1 MAVSSNKFAGI
12 FLPPSVRNEV
22 TDFVSVQR
30 NAAICKIGEV
40 LFFREIAEGVF
51 VMSHNQRDT
60 GNFGTTND
68 SEIKRD

>member
-1 MAVSSNKFAGI
+1 MAVSSNNFAGI

-30 NAAICKIGEV
+30 NAAICKIGQV

-51 VMSHNQRDT
+51 VMSHN
-60 GNFGTTND
+60 
-68 SEIKRD
+68 